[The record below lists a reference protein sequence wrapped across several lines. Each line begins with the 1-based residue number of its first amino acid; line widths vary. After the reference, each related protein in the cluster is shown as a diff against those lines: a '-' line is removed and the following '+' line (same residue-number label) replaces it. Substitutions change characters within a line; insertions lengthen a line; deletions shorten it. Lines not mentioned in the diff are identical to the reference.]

1 MSKATIT
8 SKASV
13 GGADTAA
20 CEAHYIHN
28 GQNTMHRLK
37 RGDMNGFGSGIYDRE
52 HENKDMGRFL
62 QRAGSG
68 GTGRGDP

>member
-20 CEAHYIHN
+20 CEAHYTHN

-52 HENKDMGRFL
+52 HEN
-62 QRAGSG
+62 
-68 GTGRGDP
+68 